1 MATLVSFYQGR
12 TLEQLKEDYNDVL
25 AKSHD
30 VVRGQIIKFLDSFQD
45 VQIYKQ
51 NNPEIYETFLTL
63 IDRDFTKSLRH
74 AVWQMIQDLKTSSRG
89 QTVAKAKAKSSIFDP
104 TQKIKLPTFA
114 KQPSP
119 TPYVPPPRPIM
130 KTVPKAMA
138 ILNDPQQPT
147 KRDSSKI
154 EGIDERE
161 ESPKSRAKTA
171 PATQPKATPA
181 IRSISSL
188 EEQAK
193 ISTVLNDFF
202 KNEVRALQ
210 SKNIDALDEHMEEKV
225 NQQGELQKE
234 LDDFINRHQSLK
246 TDVFV
251 RNRSFLEQ
259 ELKEQIRT
267 KSNALN
273 TNIIQNPTN

>member
-1 MATLVSFYQGR
+1 
-12 TLEQLKEDYNDVL
+12 
-25 AKSHD
+25 
-30 VVRGQIIKFLDSFQD
+30 
-45 VQIYKQ
+45 
-51 NNPEIYETFLTL
+51 
-63 IDRDFTKSLRH
+63 
-74 AVWQMIQDLKTSSRG
+74 
-89 QTVAKAKAKSSIFDP
+89 
-104 TQKIKLPTFA
+104 
-114 KQPSP
+114 
-119 TPYVPPPRPIM
+119 M

-181 IRSISSL
+181 IRSISTL
-188 EEQAK
+188 EEQGK

-210 SKNIDALDEHMEEKV
+210 SRNIDALDEYMEEKV

-234 LDDFINRHQSLK
+234 LEKFINHHQSLA

-259 ELKEQIRT
+259 ELKDKVEQPLKDEIEQLLKSKLDDEVKRLEYEHNT
-267 KSNALN
+267 KSDKLR
-273 TNIIQNPTN
+273 TIITKIPSKTSKLDEITAQIVELPIGDTKTKLEREKEKIEKLLEK